1 MVGEAVSADA
11 LYSVERSSPK
21 VAPTCSCLAYVR
33 SDSDGASLWLR
44 SVDGLSDRELTTGR
58 RRGLEEFFWSADGQ
72 WLLYLQDDGGD
83 ENWRLFAADVAS
95 GAVRDL
101 TPFDGVQV
109 QVVRT
114 SPLRPE
120 SVLLAMNREDRT
132 RHDAYRLD
140 LGSGALTLVAR
151 NEGFAR
157 WLADGELTP
166 RAAVRPRMDGGM
178 EVVVTDGTGWQP
190 VFTAGPEDVTSGDV
204 LIGPNMSH
212 MSLSLDGRLLFLCSA
227 REAPTRR
234 LLEVDTASGASC
246 VLAERERH
254 DVGGTRVPPGRLS
267 APYLVDPRTGRPKL
281 VTFCGE
287 RLEYQVLDGA
297 LAADLERLRAAH
309 PGDLFVE
316 SRDTADRFWTVGFLS
331 DAEPIS
337 YYLYDRATGEVR
349 LLFRRTERLAGVQL
363 ARMEP
368 FSFRARDGLEVHG
381 YLSFPPARGRAGLP
395 AVLSVHG
402 GPWIR
407 DHWGFDP
414 LTQFLAT
421 RGYLCIQVNF
431 RGSSGYGKHF
441 MNAGDRE
448 WGGRMHDDL
457 VDGLR
462 WCTQRGYVDPRRVAI
477 LGSSYGGYAA
487 LVGAAFTPE
496 VFRCAI
502 ACVAPVNL
510 VTTIESLPPYWSAAR
525 TLFHRRVGD
534 PAYDR
539 ELLWSRSPLSR
550 AHRISTPLLIV
561 HGARDARVP
570 KGEAGALV
578 EAMRARGAEPELL
591 IFEREGHHYLGL
603 PEHRDAFCAAVE
615 RFLAQH
621 LA

>member
-21 VAPTCSCLAYVR
+21 VSPTGSWLAYVR

-44 SVDGLSDRELTTGR
+44 SIDGLSDRELTSGR
-58 RRGLEEFFWSADGQ
+58 RHGLEEFFWSADGR

-114 SPLRPE
+114 SPRRPDG
-120 SVLLAMNREDRT
+120 VLLAMNREDRT

-151 NEGFAR
+151 NDGFAR
-157 WLADGELTP
+157 WLADGELMP
-166 RAAVRPRMDGGM
+166 RAAVRPRPDSGM
-178 EVVVTDGTGWQP
+178 EVVVSEGTGWRP

-204 LIGPNMSH
+204 LVGPNMSH

-234 LLEVDTASGASC
+234 LLEVDTASGAIR
-246 VLAERERH
+246 VLAERGRY
-254 DVGGTRVPPGRLS
+254 DVGGTWVPPGRLS
-267 APYLVDPRTGRPKL
+267 APYLVDSGTGRPT
-281 VTFCGE
+281 VVAFYGE

-297 LAADLERLRAAH
+297 LTADLERLQATH

-316 SRDTADRFWTVGFLS
+316 SRDATDRFWTVGFLS

-337 YYLYDRATGEVR
+337 YYLYDRATGEVS
-349 LLFRRTERLAGVQL
+349 LLFRRTERLADVQL

-368 FSFRARDGLEVHG
+368 FSFRSRDGLEVHG
-381 YLSFPPARGRAGLP
+381 YLSFPPGRGRAGLP

-402 GPWIR
+402 GPWTR
-407 DHWGFDP
+407 DHWGFNP

-431 RGSSGYGKHF
+431 RGSSGYGKGF

-457 VDGLR
+457 VDALR
-462 WCTQRGYVDPRRVAI
+462 WCAQRGHVDPRRVAI

-496 VFRCAI
+496 LFRCAI

-510 VTTIESLPPYWSAAR
+510 MTTIESLPPYWSAAR
-525 TLFHRRVGD
+525 TLFNRRVGD
-534 PAYDR
+534 PAHDR
-539 ELLWSRSPLSR
+539 ELLWSRSPLTR
-550 AHRISTPLLIV
+550 ADRISRPLLIV

-570 KGEAGALV
+570 NGEARTLV

-591 IFEREGHHYLGL
+591 LFEREGHHYLEL
-603 PEHRDAFCAAVE
+603 PEHRDAFCTAVE
-615 RFLAQH
+615 RFLARH
-621 LA
+621 MT